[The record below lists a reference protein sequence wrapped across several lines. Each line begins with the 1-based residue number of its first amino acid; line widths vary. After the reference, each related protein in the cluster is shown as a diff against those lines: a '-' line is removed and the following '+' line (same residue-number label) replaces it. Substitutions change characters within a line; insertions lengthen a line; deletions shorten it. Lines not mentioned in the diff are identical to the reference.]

1 MVLNLIAFDT
11 QYSIVDDQVS
21 QEGVHGVHTRPDET
35 RSTFGFF
42 FCSESYII
50 GCVVMYPKITPTI
63 WKTEQK
69 TDFRSKNHHY
79 LDKFCQVIDLYNHLE

>member
-1 MVLNLIAFDT
+1 MEYIHDLMKREVRLD
-11 QYSIVDDQVS
+11 
-21 QEGVHGVHTRPDET
+21 
-35 RSTFGFF
+35 FF

>member
-42 FCSESYII
+42 LLRKLHYWVCS
-50 GCVVMYPKITPTI
+50 YPKITPTI

-69 TDFRSKNHHY
+69 TDFRFRNHHY
-79 LDKFCQVIDLYNHLE
+79 SDKFCQVIDLYYIITI